1 MNYITTMSSNGKTCT
16 NTQRLGFINEKLCKE
31 ESAEFL
37 LSDRDKSEE
46 QFYYE
51 EGPVEGFNI
60 DNNNEFYECT
70 KGLPTEE
77 TKNLLSQYAKN

>member
-1 MNYITTMSSNGKTCT
+1 M
-16 NTQRLGFINEKLCKE
+16 CKE

-51 EGPVEGFNI
+51 EGSVEGFKI
-60 DNNNEFYECT
+60 DNRDEYYECT
-70 KGLPTEE
+70 KSLVTEE
-77 TKNLLSQYAKN
+77 TKNLLSPFAKVHNN